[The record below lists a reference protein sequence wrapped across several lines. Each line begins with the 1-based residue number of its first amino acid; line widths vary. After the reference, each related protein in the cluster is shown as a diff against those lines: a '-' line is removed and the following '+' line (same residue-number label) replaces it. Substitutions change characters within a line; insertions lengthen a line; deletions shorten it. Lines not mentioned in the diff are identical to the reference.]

1 MIDVSIIIVN
11 YNTCKI
17 TCECIDSVV
26 KKTKDVEYEIIL
38 VDNASTDGSKEFFE
52 KDERV
57 TYIYSE
63 KNGGFGYGNNLGMKI
78 AKGKYFFLLNS
89 DTLLINNAIKEFY
102 DYAESKNDKAVYGCY
117 LQHEDGTYCNSF
129 FYFPAFSIRQFLRRL
144 IEGQDYSASDYQA
157 RKVDAVS
164 GADMFFHRELFERTG
179 GFDEAIFLYGEEGEW
194 IYRLSKLNYDCWLLP
209 QPKIIHLEGK
219 SMKMTPSKMAIKL
232 SSHFY
237 ILRKHMSYPVYVLA
251 RVYYAFNLLTRN
263 ILHIGQSE
271 YRNLF
276 HSIFVPI
283 NV

>member
-1 MIDVSIIIVN
+1 MLDVSIIIVN
-11 YNTCKI
+11 YNTLQI
-17 TCECIDSVV
+17 TQNCIDSVV
-26 KKTKDVEYEIIL
+26 EKTHGVEYEIIL

-52 KDERV
+52 KDPRL
-57 TYIYSE
+57 TYVYSE
-63 KNGGFGYGNNLGMKI
+63 CNGGFGYGNNLGMKI

-89 DTLLINNAIKEFY
+89 DTLLVNNAIKEFY
-102 DYAESKNDKAVYGCY
+102 DYAQSNDEKAVYGCY
-117 LQHEDGTYCNSF
+117 LQHIDGSYCNSF
-129 FYFPAFSIRQFLRRL
+129 FFFPAFTIKDFLKRQIFK
-144 IEGQDYSASDYQA
+144 QDYGAGDYQA
-157 RKVDAVS
+157 RRVDAVS

-194 IYRLSKLNYDCWLLP
+194 IYRLLKLNYDCWLIP

-237 ILRKHMSYPVYVLA
+237 ILRKHMSYPVYILA
-251 RVYYAFNLLTRN
+251 RMYYAFNLLTRN